1 MGSATP
7 SPPDFLRDQI
17 SFLFAQ
23 HRNCFCPTL
32 GKLFENI
39 FSLATLI
46 HFIYVCNNS
55 PHEDVFWRME
65 AFYLDAT
72 HTLKA

>member
-32 GKLFENI
+32 RKLFENI
-39 FSLATLI
+39 FSPVTLI
-46 HFIYVCNNS
+46 YLIYICNNHS
-55 PHEDVFWRME
+55 PNENVFGRME
-65 AFYLDAT
+65 AFNLDAT
-72 HTLKA
+72 PPL